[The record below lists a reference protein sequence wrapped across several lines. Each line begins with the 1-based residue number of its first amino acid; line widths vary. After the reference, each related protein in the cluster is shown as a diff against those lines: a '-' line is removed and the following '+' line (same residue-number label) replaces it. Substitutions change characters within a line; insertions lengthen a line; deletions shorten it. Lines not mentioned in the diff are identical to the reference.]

1 MKDALLIVA
10 AGKSS
15 RFGGYPKA
23 LCMLK
28 DGMNVENTIRFAKK
42 AFSSV
47 YLGLNTETAEKY
59 RDLKLDAKVLSITT
73 GQGDALSLLKMV
85 RLVLEDDQ
93 EIGRLYVCWGD
104 AFFVDEL
111 PFLQFKNQLG
121 EDDCHVACSIDEKPY
136 AWFDTDDDGYII
148 SSHFKKNDGEIPE
161 GIHDQSLFA
170 FKPLKLMKYIE
181 AYKDYAGVKNED
193 YDPEETKE
201 VKLLD
206 LFTYLYGIGL
216 PVKTILIDK
225 NKVLSFNTREELD
238 RIIEEYC

>member
-1 MKDALLIVA
+1 MKNVLLIVA

-23 LCMLK
+23 FCMM
-28 DGMNVENTIRFAKK
+28 GNRMNVENTIEKAK
-42 AFSSV
+42 SV
-47 YLGLNTETAEKY
+47 FDDIYVGLNIETVEQYK
-59 RDLKLDAKVLSITT
+59 DLRLDAHILKINT
-73 GQGDALSLLKMV
+73 GQGDSMSILKLI
-85 RLVLEDDQ
+85 RLIREEDKDLDK
-93 EIGRLYVCWGD
+93 IYVCWGD
-104 AFFVDEL
+104 AFFVNEQ
-111 PFLQFKNQLG
+111 PFEQFSCQIRN
-121 EDDCHVACSIDEKPY
+121 DDFYVACSIDEKPY
-136 AWFDTDDDGYII
+136 AWFDVDGDGNII
-148 SSHFKKNDGEIPE
+148 ASHFKKNDGEIDK
-161 GIHDQSLFA
+161 GIHDQSLFV
-170 FKPLKLMKYIE
+170 FKPLKLMEYIE
-181 AYKDYAGVKNED
+181 TYKEHLGIKNED

>member
-1 MKDALLIVA
+1 MKEALLIVA

-28 DGMNVENTIRFAKK
+28 DRMNVENTIDYAKK
-42 AFSSV
+42 VFPSI
-47 YLGLNTETAEKY
+47 YLGLNTETVEKY
-59 RDLKLDAKVLSITT
+59 SDLKLDAKVLSITT

-85 RLVLEDDQ
+85 RLVIKDDRG
-93 EIGRLYVCWGD
+93 IDRLYVCWGD

-111 PFLQFKNQLG
+111 PFLQLKDQLG
-121 EDDCHVACSIDEKPY
+121 DDDCHVACSIDEKPY
-136 AWFDTDDDGYII
+136 AWFDTDEEGYII

-170 FKPLKLMKYIE
+170 FKPLKLMEYIE
-181 AYKDYAGVKNED
+181 TYKDYLGIKNED

-206 LFTYLYGIGL
+206 LFTYLYGQGL
-216 PVKTILIDK
+216 PVKTVLIDK
-225 NKVLSFNTREELD
+225 NRVLSFNTREELD